1 MKLVSGDPAKMT
13 VLHAGYVL
21 QQCFDVALPAHRDPR
36 RPLAPVPACK
46 FLDGVT
52 EPADWGIEFRG
63 AAKLDAVGHEPAA
76 VARACSPVYLLGSPK
91 LTWLPRRI
99 DAWACAPCSRHIHGT
114 HASTAIIVA
123 AVLNSTS

>member
-63 AAKLDAVGHEPAA
+63 AAKLDAVGHEPAP
-76 VARACSPVYLLGSPK
+76 VARACSPFYCLALLSSLGF
-91 LTWLPRRI
+91 LGVLMLGLV
-99 DAWACAPCSRHIHGT
+99 RHVVGT
-114 HASTAIIVA
+114 FMA
-123 AVLNSTS
+123 